1 MRLSTANLYDASIA
15 NLQRRQNSLQEQQKQ
30 LTSGKRI
37 AQASDDPTGAA
48 RAERALAAIGR
59 VDANQRALEAS
70 RNSMTLAESALGDA
84 NELLQQARET
94 MISAGNA
101 SYSDAERK
109 GLANKLQGI
118 RDQLLAI
125 ANRPDG
131 AGGYIFSGQGSAN
144 PPFLDQAG
152 GVAYV
157 GVPGNIQTGNLDSFQ
172 LTVDGR
178 AAWEEA
184 RSGNGSFVT
193 DANPNTID
201 PTQAAKGWIDS
212 GRVTNPPLLTGQ
224 NYRIDI
230 AGTAPA
236 QTYTVTNTDTSA
248 GVASGSFKAGQSIA
262 FDGLSVAIAG
272 APADGDNFSVAP
284 ASNSLKLFQVMDRA
298 ISELQTPLRSGAQ
311 IAQSNSGRL
320 RDIDAVMGNLQNM
333 RSQVGERLNNLDGT
347 ETRLAALKQYSTEE
361 KSAAEDLDM
370 VQGIS
375 DFQNQQTGYDTA
387 LKTYAMVQRM
397 SLFQYLQG

>member
-1 MRLSTANLYDASIA
+1 MRLSTANLYDQSIA
-15 NLQRRQNSLQEQQKQ
+15 NLQRRQNALQDQQLQ

-37 AQASDDPTGAA
+37 ALASDDPTGAA
-48 RAERALAAIGR
+48 RAERALASIGR
-59 VDANQRALEAS
+59 VEANQRALEAS

-84 NELLQQARET
+84 NELLQQIRET
-94 MISAGNA
+94 LVSAGNG
-101 SYSDAERK
+101 SYTDAERQGLSNKLK
-109 GLANKLQGI
+109 GL
-118 RDQLLAI
+118 RDQLLTI

-152 GVAYV
+152 GVTYV
-157 GVPGNIQTGNLDSFQ
+157 GVAGNIQTGNLDNFQ

-178 AAWEEA
+178 SAWEQA

-193 DANPNTID
+193 EANPNTID
-201 PTQAAKGWIDS
+201 PTQPARGWIDS
-212 GRVTNPPLLTGQ
+212 GRVTDPPKVTGQ

-230 AGTAPA
+230 TGTAPA
-236 QTYTVTNTDTSA
+236 QTYAVTNTDTGA
-248 GVASGSFKAGQSIA
+248 GVASGAFTPGLNIQ
-262 FDGLSVAIAG
+262 FDGISVAIAG
-272 APADGDNFSVAP
+272 APVDGDNFSVAP
-284 ASNSLKLFQVMDRA
+284 ATNSLKLFDVLDRA
-298 ISELQTPLRSGAQ
+298 VNELNTPLRNSAQ
-311 IAQSNSGRL
+311 IQQSNVGRL
-320 RDIDAVMGNLQNM
+320 RDLDAVMGNLQNV

-361 KSAAEDLDM
+361 RSAAEDLDM

-375 DFQNQQTGYDTA
+375 DFQNQQSGYDTA

-397 SLFQYLQG
+397 SLFQYIT